1 MGCLDLNF
9 LKYFHCPHCVSTVT
23 CTWQNVDPLMGL
35 SNKQTGYT
43 LYVMRQLDRLLGG
56 VGGGVCGTVPCLN
69 FKFTGMF
76 VSRFE
81 EYAMSMSLFS
91 PSLCRFSLFHLIVCR
106 CFKAMSH

>member
-9 LKYFHCPHCVSTVT
+9 LKYFHFPHCVSTVT

-56 VGGGVCGTVPCLN
+56 GGGGVRGTVPSLN
-69 FKFTGMF
+69 FKYRYGCFTF
-76 VSRFE
+76 
-81 EYAMSMSLFS
+81 
-91 PSLCRFSLFHLIVCR
+91 
-106 CFKAMSH
+106 